1 MLSLLPLLVA
11 APQDVLMYHVG
22 PRHYGPNPADS
33 DTADAA
39 GDFFF
44 EMFEVISI
52 PLACGDTDVCPGW
65 NCPFECRNP
74 EASDPDDVINKIV
87 LSVDGFSGYA
97 MCNIGANGTDP
108 FGLPCESG
116 TYCCRCPDESGHHH
130 YPPKWAPCNATV
142 GRQDIHSHFGNQSH
156 GWHKCKKDYD
166 CWTDHAAQKLTDAE
180 PGMWYSPLSYGACET
195 HPGSAT
201 NCTWSLKSVEKIVSK
216 KCHDD
221 SFFGQI
227 QAAAPTCFDDECGGG
242 AANATDPCWIRCF
255 YRAVLGPDA
264 DKPDGKVAGLPLDQL
279 LGFWRKPFESDEA
292 SEGGCPALPVPP
304 PGPPPAPRPFEP
316 LSRRQ
321 RRWREFAAKWYA

>member
-1 MLSLLPLLVA
+1 
-11 APQDVLMYHVG
+11 
-22 PRHYGPNPADS
+22 
-33 DTADAA
+33 
-39 GDFFF
+39 
-44 EMFEVISI
+44 
-52 PLACGDTDVCPGW
+52 
-65 NCPFECRNP
+65 
-74 EASDPDDVINKIV
+74 
-87 LSVDGFSGYA
+87 
-97 MCNIGANGTDP
+97 
-108 FGLPCESG
+108 
-116 TYCCRCPDESGHHH
+116 
-130 YPPKWAPCNATV
+130 
-142 GRQDIHSHFGNQSH
+142 
-156 GWHKCKKDYD
+156 
-166 CWTDHAAQKLTDAE
+166 
-180 PGMWYSPLSYGACET
+180 MWYSPLSYGACET

-279 LGFWRKPFESDEA
+279 LGFWRKPFESDET

>member
-1 MLSLLPLLVA
+1 M
-11 APQDVLMYHVG
+11 
-22 PRHYGPNPADS
+22 
-33 DTADAA
+33 
-39 GDFFF
+39 
-44 EMFEVISI
+44 
-52 PLACGDTDVCPGW
+52 
-65 NCPFECRNP
+65 
-74 EASDPDDVINKIV
+74 INKIV

-97 MCNIGANGTDP
+97 MCNIGSANGTDP
-108 FGLPCESG
+108 FGLQYESG

-156 GWHKCKKDYD
+156 GWHQGKKDYD

-221 SFFGQI
+221 SFFSQI

-242 AANATDPCWIRCF
+242 APNATDPCWIRCF

-264 DKPDGKVAGLPLDQL
+264 DKLDGKVAGLSLDRAARL
-279 LGFWRKPFESDEA
+279 LAQALRV
-292 SEGGCPALPVPP
+292 GGDVGGRLPRRSPRAAARPAA
-304 PGPPPAPRPFEP
+304 G
-316 LSRRQ
+316 
-321 RRWREFAAKWYA
+321 AAAV